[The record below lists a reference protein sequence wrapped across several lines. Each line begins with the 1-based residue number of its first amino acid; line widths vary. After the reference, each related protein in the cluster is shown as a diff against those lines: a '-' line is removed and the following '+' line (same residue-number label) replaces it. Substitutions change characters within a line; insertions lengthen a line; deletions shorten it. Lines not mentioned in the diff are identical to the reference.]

1 MRGPNDLK
9 RNTQTEM
16 TMKKTLW
23 IAIVGALVASVVAAS
38 AQEVL
43 SANAVGYIKKT
54 LPPSGGFV
62 MMNIPLDSMTE
73 ASNVFGRTS
82 VALEAP
88 SGSTV
93 FFWNEAGQIW
103 SIGSKGTKGWQPA
116 QSNQLVIAGQSFFLK
131 SPTNAL
137 DPTDVTITGEV
148 PPTIGQPVIARTVPG
163 QGNLSTLANPYPV
176 DFKFGE
182 SRLAIDALSGS
193 TVFFWNSSG
202 QSWSIGSKGTKGWQ
216 PAQSNQIVA
225 AGDGFF
231 LKASNATSFVWTE
244 PVAPYTWP

>member
-1 MRGPNDLK
+1 
-9 RNTQTEM
+9 
-16 TMKKTLW
+16 MKKTLW
-23 IAIVGALVASVVAAS
+23 IAIAGALAASVIAAS

-54 LPPSGGFV
+54 LPPAGGLV
-62 MMNIPLDSMTE
+62 MMSIPLDSMTDT
-73 ASNVFGRTS
+73 NIVFGRSS
-82 VALEAP
+82 VAQEAAQN
-88 SGSTV
+88 STV
-93 FFWNEAGQIW
+93 FFWNEVTQIW

-116 QSNQLVIAGQSFFLK
+116 QSNQVVAAGQAFFLK
-131 SPTNAL
+131 SPTNAAA
-137 DPTDVTITGEV
+137 PADVTITGEV
-148 PPTIGQPVIARTVPG
+148 PPTIGQPVISRSVVG
-163 QGNLSTLANPYPV
+163 QGNLSPLANPYPV

-182 SRLAIDALSGS
+182 SQLASGAAQGS
-193 TVFFWNSSG
+193 TVFFWNSVG

-231 LKASNATSFVWTE
+231 LKSSNATSFVWTE